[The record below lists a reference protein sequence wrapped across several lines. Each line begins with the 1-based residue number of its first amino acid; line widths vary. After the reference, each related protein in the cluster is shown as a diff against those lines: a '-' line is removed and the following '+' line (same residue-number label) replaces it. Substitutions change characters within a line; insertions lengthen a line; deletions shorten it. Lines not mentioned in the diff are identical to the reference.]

1 MALSDDLISQFVKVT
16 KDEVEPKNETTVYGK
31 IVNYEGSMYVQ
42 LDGSDLLTP
51 ISSTADVKPDERVT
65 VMIKDHTAT
74 VYGNVSSPSASSKSV
89 EEIGARITEAEI
101 LIADKVSTVYFDA
114 QVARIDSLTTDN
126 ANIKERLT
134 ASEADIDTLEAD
146 NATINQTLTA
156 HRADI
161 DDLDAHK
168 LSATDASITYATIES
183 LNATN
188 ATVHN
193 LQADYGDFKSL
204 STDKFTAT
212 EADIKDLKANKL
224 SAADIQG
231 QFATIDFANIGKAAV
246 ENFFSKSGMISDLVV
261 GEGTVTGKLV
271 GVTIIGD
278 LIEGGTVKA
287 DKLVIKGT
295 DGLYYKL
302 NTDGV
307 KTETEQTEYNSING
321 SVILAKSI
329 TATKIDV
336 KDLVAFGAT
345 IGGFHITDDAI
356 YSGVKETLTN
366 TIAGL
371 YFNKDGQI
379 VIGDANNYVKYY
391 KGDGDK
397 HTLEIS
403 ADSILIGSEK
413 KSIET
418 MVDGLDT
425 RVTNAETSIQENSN
439 AIELKATMTEV
450 SELVEDNNS
459 TINENIAN
467 QGASITDSCKS
478 MISEALTTYTQTG
491 DFEAFR
497 KTTEASLKLLSDQMK
512 LQFTEEQEQ
521 LESINNSLQNQLNTI
536 TKYFTFD
543 VNGLTIGQVESP
555 YKVIIDNDRYS
566 MTVNDVEVM
575 WIANGKVYTPEIE
588 VTSSFK
594 LLDYLISKDSSGNV
608 NCEYVGGD

>member
-31 IVNYEGSMYVQ
+31 IVDYEGSMYVQ

-146 NATINQTLTA
+146 NVTINQTLTA

-193 LQADYGDFKSL
+193 LQSDYGDFKSL

-231 QFATIDFANIGKAAV
+231 QFATIDFANIGKAAI

-366 TIAGL
+366 TTAGL

-379 VIGDANNYVKYY
+379 VIGDASNYVKYY
-391 KGDGDK
+391 KNDGNK
-397 HTLEIS
+397 YTLEIS
-403 ADSILIGSEK
+403 ADSILLGSEK

-425 RVTNAETSIQENSN
+425 RVTNAETSIEENSN

>member
-307 KTETEQTEYNSING
+307 KTEAEQTEYNSING

-356 YSGVKETLTN
+356 YSGVKETLSN
-366 TIAGL
+366 TTAGL

-379 VIGDANNYVKYY
+379 VIGDASNYVKYY
-391 KGDGDK
+391 KNDGNK
-397 HTLEIS
+397 YTLEIS
-403 ADSILIGSEK
+403 ADSILLGSEK

>member
-126 ANIKERLT
+126 VNIKERLT

-146 NATINQTLTA
+146 NVTINQTLTA

-231 QFATIDFANIGKAAV
+231 QFATIDFANIGKAAI

-307 KTETEQTEYNSING
+307 KMETEQTEYNSING

-366 TIAGL
+366 TTAGL

-379 VIGDANNYVKYY
+379 VIGDASNYVKYY
-391 KGDGDK
+391 KNDGDK
-397 HTLEIS
+397 YALEIS
-403 ADSILIGSEK
+403 ADSILLGSEK

>member
-31 IVNYEGSMYVQ
+31 IVEYEGSKYVQ
-42 LDGSDLLTP
+42 LDGSELLTP
-51 ISSTADVKPDERVT
+51 ISSTADVKADERVT

-74 VYGNVSSPSASSKSV
+74 VYGNVSSPSASTKSV
-89 EEIGARITEAEI
+89 EEVGARISEAEI
-101 LIADKVSTVYFDA
+101 LIADKVSTIYFDA

-146 NATINQTLTA
+146 NVTINQTLTA
-156 HRADI
+156 HKADI

-168 LSATDASITYATIES
+168 LTATDASLTYATIES
-183 LNATN
+183 LNSTN
-188 ATVHN
+188 STVHN
-193 LQADYGDFKSL
+193 LQVDYGDFKVL

-212 EADIKDLKANKL
+212 DASITDLQANKL
-224 SAADIQG
+224 SASDIQG

-246 ENFFSKSGMISDLVV
+246 ENFFTKSGIISDLVV

-271 GVTIIGD
+271 GVTIVGD

-307 KTETEQTEYNSING
+307 KTEAEQTEYNSING
-321 SVILAKSI
+321 SVILANSI
-329 TATKIDV
+329 TATKINVD
-336 KDLVAFGAT
+336 DLVAFDAT

-356 YSGVKETLTN
+356 YSGVKETLAN
-366 TIAGL
+366 TTAGL

-379 VIGDANNYVKYY
+379 VIGDTSNYVKYY
-391 KGDGDK
+391 KDDSNNYK
-397 HTLEIS
+397 LEIS
-403 ADSILIGSEK
+403 ADSILLGSEK
-413 KSIET
+413 KSVET

-425 RVTNAETSIQENSN
+425 RISNAETSIEENSN

-450 SELVEDNNS
+450 SELIEDNNS

-467 QGASITDSCKS
+467 QGTSVAESCES
-478 MISEALTTYTQTG
+478 MISEALTAYTQTG

-497 KTTEASLKLLSDQMK
+497 KTTEASLKLLSDQMT
-512 LQFTEEQEQ
+512 LQFTEQQEH
-521 LESINNSLQNQLNTI
+521 LESVNNSLQNRLNTI

-543 VNGLTIGQVESP
+543 VNGLTIGQVDNP

-566 MTVNDVEVM
+566 MTVNNVEVM

-588 VTSSFK
+588 VTNGFK

>member
-146 NATINQTLTA
+146 NVTINQTLTA

-212 EADIKDLKANKL
+212 EADIKDLQANKL

-231 QFATIDFANIGKAAV
+231 QFATIDFANIGKAAI

-366 TIAGL
+366 TTAGL

-379 VIGDANNYVKYY
+379 VIGDASNYVKYY
-391 KGDGDK
+391 KNDGDK
-397 HTLEIS
+397 YTLEIS
-403 ADSILIGSEK
+403 ADSILLGSEK

>member
-134 ASEADIDTLEAD
+134 ASEADIDTLEAG
-146 NATINQTLTA
+146 NVTINQTLTA

-212 EADIKDLKANKL
+212 EADIKDLQANKL

-231 QFATIDFANIGKAAV
+231 QFATIDFANIGKAAI
-246 ENFFSKSGMISDLVV
+246 ENFFSKSGMINDLVV

-287 DKLVIKGT
+287 DKLVVKGT

-366 TIAGL
+366 TTAGL

-379 VIGDANNYVKYY
+379 VIGDASNYVKYY
-391 KGDGDK
+391 KNDGNK
-397 HTLEIS
+397 YTLEIS
-403 ADSILIGSEK
+403 ADSILLGSEK

-543 VNGLTIGQVESP
+543 VNGLTIGQAESP

>member
-134 ASEADIDTLEAD
+134 ASEADIDMLEAD

-161 DDLDAHK
+161 DDLDTHK

-307 KTETEQTEYNSING
+307 KTEAEQTEYNSING

-356 YSGVKETLTN
+356 YSGVKETLNN
-366 TIAGL
+366 TTAGL

-379 VIGDANNYVKYY
+379 VIGDASNYVKYY
-391 KGDGDK
+391 KNDGDK
-397 HTLEIS
+397 YTLEIS
-403 ADSILIGSEK
+403 ADSILLGSEK
-413 KSIET
+413 KSVEM

>member
-134 ASEADIDTLEAD
+134 ASEADIDTLEAE
-146 NATINQTLTA
+146 NVTINQTLTA

-224 SAADIQG
+224 SAEDIRG
-231 QFATIDFANIGKAAV
+231 QFATIDFANIGKAAI

-336 KDLVAFGAT
+336 KDLVAFEAT

-366 TIAGL
+366 TTAGL

-379 VIGDANNYVKYY
+379 VIGDASNYVKYY
-391 KGDGDK
+391 KNDGNK
-397 HTLEIS
+397 YTLEIS
-403 ADSILIGSEK
+403 ADSILLGSEK

>member
-146 NATINQTLTA
+146 NVTINQTLTA

-193 LQADYGDFKSL
+193 LQADYGDFKVL

-212 EADIKDLKANKL
+212 EADIKDLQANKL

-231 QFATIDFANIGKAAV
+231 QFATIDFANIGKAAI

-287 DKLVIKGT
+287 DKLVVKGT

-356 YSGVKETLTN
+356 YSGVKETLSN
-366 TIAGL
+366 TTAGL

-379 VIGDANNYVKYY
+379 VIGDASNYVKYY
-391 KGDGDK
+391 KNDGNK
-397 HTLEIS
+397 YTLEIS
-403 ADSILIGSEK
+403 ADSILLGSEK

>member
-231 QFATIDFANIGKAAV
+231 QFATIDFANIGKAAI

-366 TIAGL
+366 TTAGL

-379 VIGDANNYVKYY
+379 VIGDASNYVKYY
-391 KGDGDK
+391 KNDGNK
-397 HTLEIS
+397 YTLEIS
-403 ADSILIGSEK
+403 ADSILLGSEK

-450 SELVEDNNS
+450 SELLEDNNS

>member
-146 NATINQTLTA
+146 NVTINQTLTA

-231 QFATIDFANIGKAAV
+231 QFATIDFANIGKAAI

-271 GVTIIGD
+271 GVTIVGD

-287 DKLVIKGT
+287 DKLVIKGN

-307 KTETEQTEYNSING
+307 KTEAEQTEYNSIDG

-366 TIAGL
+366 TTAGL

-379 VIGDANNYVKYY
+379 VIGDASNYVKYY
-391 KGDGDK
+391 KNDGDK
-397 HTLEIS
+397 YTLEIS
-403 ADSILIGSEK
+403 ADSILLGSEK

-425 RVTNAETSIQENSN
+425 RVTSAETSIQENSN

>member
-212 EADIKDLKANKL
+212 EADIKDLQANKL

-231 QFATIDFANIGKAAV
+231 QFATIDFANIDKAAI

-366 TIAGL
+366 TTAGL

-379 VIGDANNYVKYY
+379 VIGDASNYVKYY
-391 KGDGDK
+391 KNDGNK
-397 HTLEIS
+397 YTLEIS
-403 ADSILIGSEK
+403 ADSILLGSEK

-450 SELVEDNNS
+450 SELVEDNNY

-594 LLDYLISKDSSGNV
+594 LLDYLISKDLSGNV

>member
-366 TIAGL
+366 TTAGL

-379 VIGDANNYVKYY
+379 VIGDASNYVKYY
-391 KGDGDK
+391 KNDGNK
-397 HTLEIS
+397 YTLEIS
-403 ADSILIGSEK
+403 ADSILLGSEK
-413 KSIET
+413 KSVET

>member
-126 ANIKERLT
+126 VNIKERLT
-134 ASEADIDTLEAD
+134 ASEADIDKLEAD
-146 NATINQTLTA
+146 NVTINQKLTA

-231 QFATIDFANIGKAAV
+231 QFATIDFANIGKAAI

-271 GVTIIGD
+271 GVTIVGD

-287 DKLVIKGT
+287 DKLVVKGT

-307 KTETEQTEYNSING
+307 KTEAEQTEYNSING

-329 TATKIDV
+329 TATKINVD
-336 KDLVAFGAT
+336 DLVAFGAT

-366 TIAGL
+366 TTAGL

-379 VIGDANNYVKYY
+379 VVGDASNYVKYY
-391 KGDGDK
+391 KGDGNK
-397 HTLEIS
+397 YTLEIS
-403 ADSILIGSEK
+403 ADSILLGSEK
-413 KSIET
+413 KSVET
-418 MVDGLDT
+418 MVEGLDT
-425 RVTNAETSIQENSN
+425 RMTSAETSIKENSN

-459 TINENIAN
+459 TMNENIAN

-478 MISEALTTYTQTG
+478 IISEALTAYTQTG

>member
-101 LIADKVSTVYFDA
+101 LIADKVSTAYFDA

-134 ASEADIDTLEAD
+134 ASEADIDKLEAD
-146 NATINQTLTA
+146 NVTINQTLTA

-271 GVTIIGD
+271 GVTIVGD

-287 DKLVIKGT
+287 DKLVVKGT

-336 KDLVAFGAT
+336 EDLVAFGAT

-366 TIAGL
+366 TTAGL

-379 VIGDANNYVKYY
+379 VIGDASNYVKYY
-391 KGDGDK
+391 KNDGNK
-397 HTLEIS
+397 YTLEIS
-403 ADSILIGSEK
+403 ADSILLGSEK

-459 TINENIAN
+459 TINENVAN

-497 KTTEASLKLLSDQMK
+497 KTTEASLKLLSDQMT
-512 LQFTEEQEQ
+512 LRFTEEQEQ

-536 TKYFTFD
+536 TKCFTFD

-575 WIANGKVYTPEIE
+575 WIANGKVYTPEID

>member
-101 LIADKVSTVYFDA
+101 LVADKVSTVYFDA

-134 ASEADIDTLEAD
+134 ASEADIDNLEAD
-146 NATINQTLTA
+146 NVTINQTLTA

-287 DKLVIKGT
+287 DKLVIKGN

-345 IGGFHITDDAI
+345 IGGFNITDDAI

-366 TIAGL
+366 TTAGL

-379 VIGDANNYVKYY
+379 VIGDASNYVKYY
-391 KGDGDK
+391 KNDGNK
-397 HTLEIS
+397 YTLEIS
-403 ADSILIGSEK
+403 ADSILLGSEK
-413 KSIET
+413 KSVET

-497 KTTEASLKLLSDQMK
+497 KTTEASLKLLSDQMR

>member
-146 NATINQTLTA
+146 NVTINQTLTA

-161 DDLDAHK
+161 DDLEAHK

-231 QFATIDFANIGKAAV
+231 QFATIDFANIGKAAI

-271 GVTIIGD
+271 GVTIVGD

-287 DKLVIKGT
+287 DKLVIKGN

-307 KTETEQTEYNSING
+307 KTEAEQTEYNSING

-345 IGGFHITDDAI
+345 IGGFRITDDAI

-366 TIAGL
+366 TTAGL

-379 VIGDANNYVKYY
+379 VIGDASNYVKYY
-391 KGDGDK
+391 KNDGDK
-397 HTLEIS
+397 YTLEIS
-403 ADSILIGSEK
+403 ADSILLGSEK

-425 RVTNAETSIQENSN
+425 RVTSAETSIQENSN

>member
-146 NATINQTLTA
+146 NVTINQTLTA

-224 SAADIQG
+224 SAEDIQG
-231 QFATIDFANIGKAAV
+231 QFATIDFANIGKAAI

-356 YSGVKETLTN
+356 YSGVKETLSN
-366 TIAGL
+366 TTAGL

-379 VIGDANNYVKYY
+379 VIGDASNYVKYY
-391 KGDGDK
+391 KNDGNK
-397 HTLEIS
+397 YTLEIS
-403 ADSILIGSEK
+403 ADSILLGSEK

>member
-188 ATVHN
+188 TTVHN
-193 LQADYGDFKSL
+193 LQADYGDFKVL

-212 EADIKDLKANKL
+212 EADIKDLQANKL

-231 QFATIDFANIGKAAV
+231 QFATIDFANIGKAAI

-307 KTETEQTEYNSING
+307 KTEAEQTEYNSING

-366 TIAGL
+366 TTAGL

-379 VIGDANNYVKYY
+379 VIGDASNYVKYY
-391 KGDGDK
+391 KNDGDK
-397 HTLEIS
+397 YTLEIS
-403 ADSILIGSEK
+403 ADSILLGSEK

>member
-126 ANIKERLT
+126 VNIKERLT

-146 NATINQTLTA
+146 NVTINQTLTA

-224 SAADIQG
+224 SAEDIQG
-231 QFATIDFANIGKAAV
+231 QFATIDFANIGKAAI
-246 ENFFSKSGMISDLVV
+246 ENFFSKSGMIGDLVV

-271 GVTIIGD
+271 GVTIVGD

-287 DKLVIKGT
+287 DKLVVKGT

-307 KTETEQTEYNSING
+307 KMEAEQTEYNSING
-321 SVILAKSI
+321 SIILAKSI
-329 TATKIDV
+329 TATKINVD
-336 KDLVAFGAT
+336 DLVAFGAT

-366 TIAGL
+366 TTAGL

-379 VIGDANNYVKYY
+379 VIGDATNYVKYY
-391 KGDGDK
+391 KDDGNK
-397 HTLEIS
+397 YNLEIS
-403 ADSILIGSEK
+403 ADSILLGSEK
-413 KSIET
+413 KSVET
-418 MVDGLDT
+418 TVDGLDT
-425 RVTNAETSIQENSN
+425 RITSAETSIKENSN

>member
-114 QVARIDSLTTDN
+114 QVARIDNLTTDN

-146 NATINQTLTA
+146 NVTINQTLTA

-212 EADIKDLKANKL
+212 EADIKDLQANKL

-231 QFATIDFANIGKAAV
+231 QFATIDFANIGKAAI

-271 GVTIIGD
+271 GVTIVGD

-366 TIAGL
+366 TTAGL

-379 VIGDANNYVKYY
+379 VIGDASNYVKYY
-391 KGDGDK
+391 KNDGDK
-397 HTLEIS
+397 YTLEIS
-403 ADSILIGSEK
+403 ADSILLGSEK
-413 KSIET
+413 KSVET

>member
-146 NATINQTLTA
+146 NVTINQTLTA

-193 LQADYGDFKSL
+193 LQADYGDFKVL

-212 EADIKDLKANKL
+212 EADIKDLQANKL

-231 QFATIDFANIGKAAV
+231 QFATIDFANIGKAAI

-287 DKLVIKGT
+287 DKLVVKGT

-366 TIAGL
+366 TTAGL

-379 VIGDANNYVKYY
+379 VIGDASNYVKYY
-391 KGDGDK
+391 KNDGNK
-397 HTLEIS
+397 YTLEIS
-403 ADSILIGSEK
+403 ADSILLGSEK
-413 KSIET
+413 KSVET

-425 RVTNAETSIQENSN
+425 RITNAETSIQENSN

-543 VNGLTIGQVESP
+543 VNGLTIGQAESP

-588 VTSSFK
+588 VTSGFK

>member
-51 ISSTADVKPDERVT
+51 ISSTADVKPYERVT

-287 DKLVIKGT
+287 DKLVIKGN

-366 TIAGL
+366 TTAGL

-379 VIGDANNYVKYY
+379 VIGDASNYVKYY
-391 KGDGDK
+391 KNDGDK
-397 HTLEIS
+397 YTLEIS
-403 ADSILIGSEK
+403 ADSILLGSEK
-413 KSIET
+413 KSVET

-478 MISEALTTYTQTG
+478 MISEALTTYTKTG

>member
-126 ANIKERLT
+126 ANVKERLT
-134 ASEADIDTLEAD
+134 ASEADIDNLEAD
-146 NATINQTLTA
+146 NVTINQTLTA

-161 DDLDAHK
+161 DDLNAHK

-212 EADIKDLKANKL
+212 EADIKDLQANKL

-231 QFATIDFANIGKAAV
+231 QFATIDFANIGKAAI
-246 ENFFSKSGMISDLVV
+246 ENFFSKSGMINDLVV

-366 TIAGL
+366 TTAGL

-379 VIGDANNYVKYY
+379 VIGDASNYVKYY
-391 KGDGDK
+391 KNDGNK
-397 HTLEIS
+397 YTLEIS
-403 ADSILIGSEK
+403 ADSILLGSEK

>member
-287 DKLVIKGT
+287 DKLVIKGN

-356 YSGVKETLTN
+356 YSGVKETLSN
-366 TIAGL
+366 TTAGL

-379 VIGDANNYVKYY
+379 VIGDASNYVKYY
-391 KGDGDK
+391 KNDGNK
-397 HTLEIS
+397 YTLEIS
-403 ADSILIGSEK
+403 ADSILLGSEK

>member
-146 NATINQTLTA
+146 NVTINQTLTA

-193 LQADYGDFKSL
+193 LQSDYGDFKSL

-231 QFATIDFANIGKAAV
+231 QFATIDFANIGKAAI

-366 TIAGL
+366 TTAGL
-371 YFNKDGQI
+371 YFNKDGQMRAGCW
-379 VIGDANNYVKYY
+379 VGDYYVKA
-391 KGDGDK
+391 DGAMA
-397 HTLEIS
+397 TNQW
-403 ADSILIGSEK
+403 IG
-413 KSIET
+413 
-418 MVDGLDT
+418 
-425 RVTNAETSIQENSN
+425 
-439 AIELKATMTEV
+439 
-450 SELVEDNNS
+450 
-459 TINENIAN
+459 
-467 QGASITDSCKS
+467 
-478 MISEALTTYTQTG
+478 
-491 DFEAFR
+491 
-497 KTTEASLKLLSDQMK
+497 
-512 LQFTEEQEQ
+512 
-521 LESINNSLQNQLNTI
+521 
-536 TKYFTFD
+536 KY
-543 VNGLTIGQVESP
+543 
-555 YKVIIDNDRYS
+555 
-566 MTVNDVEVM
+566 
-575 WIANGKVYTPEIE
+575 
-588 VTSSFK
+588 
-594 LLDYLISKDSSGNV
+594 
-608 NCEYVGGD
+608 YVGNDGKWVKGKTKTA

>member
-134 ASEADIDTLEAD
+134 ASEADIDNLEAD
-146 NATINQTLTA
+146 NVTINQTLTA

-212 EADIKDLKANKL
+212 EADIKDLQANKL

-231 QFATIDFANIGKAAV
+231 QFATIDFANIGKAAI

-366 TIAGL
+366 TTAGL

-379 VIGDANNYVKYY
+379 VIGDASNYVKYY
-391 KGDGDK
+391 KNDGDK
-397 HTLEIS
+397 YTLEIS
-403 ADSILIGSEK
+403 ADSILLGSEK
-413 KSIET
+413 KSVET
-418 MVDGLDT
+418 MVGGLDT
-425 RVTNAETSIQENSN
+425 RVTNAETSIRENSN

>member
-146 NATINQTLTA
+146 NVTINQTLTA

-204 STDKFTAT
+204 SADKFTAT

-231 QFATIDFANIGKAAV
+231 QFATIDFANIGKAAI

-356 YSGVKETLTN
+356 YSGVKETLAN
-366 TIAGL
+366 TTAGL

-379 VIGDANNYVKYY
+379 VIGDASNYVKYY
-391 KGDGDK
+391 KNDGNK
-397 HTLEIS
+397 YTLEIS
-403 ADSILIGSEK
+403 ADSILLGSEK
-413 KSIET
+413 KSVET

>member
-146 NATINQTLTA
+146 NVTINQTLTA

-193 LQADYGDFKSL
+193 LQSDYGDFKSL

-224 SAADIQG
+224 SAEDIQG
-231 QFATIDFANIGKAAV
+231 QFATIDFANIGKAAI

-356 YSGVKETLTN
+356 YSGVKETLSN
-366 TIAGL
+366 TTAGL

-379 VIGDANNYVKYY
+379 VIGDASNYVKYY
-391 KGDGDK
+391 KNDGNK
-397 HTLEIS
+397 YTLEIS
-403 ADSILIGSEK
+403 ADSILLGSEK

>member
-126 ANIKERLT
+126 VNIKERLT

-146 NATINQTLTA
+146 NVTINQTLTA

-212 EADIKDLKANKL
+212 EADIKDLQANKL

-231 QFATIDFANIGKAAV
+231 QFATIDFANIGKAAI

-366 TIAGL
+366 TTAGL

-379 VIGDANNYVKYY
+379 VIGDASNYVKYY
-391 KGDGDK
+391 KNDGDK
-397 HTLEIS
+397 YTLEIS
-403 ADSILIGSEK
+403 ADSILLGSEK
-413 KSIET
+413 KSVET

-467 QGASITDSCKS
+467 QGASITNSCKS

>member
-212 EADIKDLKANKL
+212 DADIKDLKANKL
-224 SAADIQG
+224 SAEDIQG
-231 QFATIDFANIGKAAV
+231 QFATIDFANIGKAAI

-287 DKLVIKGT
+287 DKLVIKGN

-356 YSGVKETLTN
+356 YSGVKETLSN
-366 TIAGL
+366 TTAGL

-379 VIGDANNYVKYY
+379 VIGDASNYVKYY
-391 KGDGDK
+391 KNDGNK
-397 HTLEIS
+397 YTLEIS
-403 ADSILIGSEK
+403 ADSILLGSEK
-413 KSIET
+413 KSVET

>member
-134 ASEADIDTLEAD
+134 ASEADIDTLEAG
-146 NATINQTLTA
+146 NVTINQTLTA

-212 EADIKDLKANKL
+212 EADIKDLQANKL

-231 QFATIDFANIGKAAV
+231 QFATIDFANIGKAAI
-246 ENFFSKSGMISDLVV
+246 ENFFSKSGMINDLVV

-287 DKLVIKGT
+287 DKLVVKGT

-366 TIAGL
+366 TTAGL

-379 VIGDANNYVKYY
+379 VIGDASNYVKYY
-391 KGDGDK
+391 KNDGNK
-397 HTLEIS
+397 YTLEIS
-403 ADSILIGSEK
+403 ADSILLGSEK

-425 RVTNAETSIQENSN
+425 RVTNAETSIEENSN

>member
-126 ANIKERLT
+126 VNIKERLT

-146 NATINQTLTA
+146 NVTINQTLTA

-231 QFATIDFANIGKAAV
+231 QFATIDFANIGKAAI

-307 KTETEQTEYNSING
+307 KMETEQTEYNSING

-366 TIAGL
+366 TTAGL

-379 VIGDANNYVKYY
+379 VIGDASNYVKYY
-391 KGDGDK
+391 KNDGDK
-397 HTLEIS
+397 YTLEIS
-403 ADSILIGSEK
+403 ADSILLGSEK

-425 RVTNAETSIQENSN
+425 RVTSAETSIQENSN

>member
-212 EADIKDLKANKL
+212 EADIKDLQANKL
-224 SAADIQG
+224 SASDIQG
-231 QFATIDFANIGKAAV
+231 QFATIDFANIGKAAI

-287 DKLVIKGT
+287 DKLVVKGT

-307 KTETEQTEYNSING
+307 KTEAEQTEYNSING

-366 TIAGL
+366 TTAGL

-379 VIGDANNYVKYY
+379 VIGDASNYVKYY
-391 KGDGDK
+391 KNDGDK
-397 HTLEIS
+397 YTLEIS
-403 ADSILIGSEK
+403 ADSILLGSEK

>member
-212 EADIKDLKANKL
+212 EADIKDLQANKL

-231 QFATIDFANIGKAAV
+231 QFATIDFANIGKAAI

-287 DKLVIKGT
+287 DKLVVKGT

-307 KTETEQTEYNSING
+307 KTEAEQTEYNSING

-366 TIAGL
+366 TTAGL

-379 VIGDANNYVKYY
+379 VIGDASNYIKYY
-391 KGDGDK
+391 KNDGNK

-403 ADSILIGSEK
+403 ADSILLGSEK

>member
-31 IVNYEGSMYVQ
+31 IVEYEGSKYVQ
-42 LDGSDLLTP
+42 LDGSELLTP
-51 ISSTADVKPDERVT
+51 ISSTADVKADERVT

-89 EEIGARITEAEI
+89 EEIGARISEAEI

-134 ASEADIDTLEAD
+134 ASEADIDKLEAD
-146 NATINQTLTA
+146 NVTINQTLTA

-161 DDLDAHK
+161 DDLDVHK
-168 LSATDASITYATIES
+168 LSATDATLTYATIES

-193 LQADYGDFKSL
+193 LQSDYGDFKVL
-204 STDKFTAT
+204 STNKFTAT

-224 SAADIQG
+224 SASDIQG
-231 QFATIDFANIGKAAV
+231 QFATIDFANIGKAAI

-271 GVTIIGD
+271 GVTIVGD

-287 DKLVIKGT
+287 DKLVVKGT

-307 KTETEQTEYNSING
+307 KTEAEQTEYNSING
-321 SVILAKSI
+321 SVILANSI
-329 TATKIDV
+329 TATKINVD
-336 KDLVAFGAT
+336 DLVAFGAT

-356 YSGVKETLTN
+356 YSGVKETLTS
-366 TIAGL
+366 TTAGL

-379 VIGDANNYVKYY
+379 VIGDANNYVKYHKDSSNNY
-391 KGDGDK
+391 K
-397 HTLEIS
+397 LEIS
-403 ADSILIGSEK
+403 ADSILFGSEK
-413 KSIET
+413 KSVET

-425 RVTNAETSIQENSN
+425 RMTNAETSIEENSN
-439 AIELKATMTEV
+439 AIELKATMSEV
-450 SELVEDNNS
+450 STMIEDNNS

-467 QGASITDSCKS
+467 QGASVTESCES
-478 MISEALTTYTQTG
+478 MISEALAAYTQTG

-497 KTTEASLKLLSDQMK
+497 KTTEASLKLLSDQMT
-512 LQFTEEQEQ
+512 LQFTEHRER

-543 VNGLTIGQVESP
+543 VNGLTIGQVDNP
-555 YKVIIDNDRYS
+555 YKVTIDNDRYS
-566 MTVNDVEVM
+566 MTVNNVEVM

-588 VTSSFK
+588 VTNGFK
-594 LLDYLISKDSSGNV
+594 LLDYLITKDSSGNV

>member
-146 NATINQTLTA
+146 NVTINQTLTA

-161 DDLDAHK
+161 DDLNAHK

-287 DKLVIKGT
+287 DKLVIKGN

-366 TIAGL
+366 TTAGL

-379 VIGDANNYVKYY
+379 VIGDASNYVKYY
-391 KGDGDK
+391 KNDGNK
-397 HTLEIS
+397 YTLEIS
-403 ADSILIGSEK
+403 ADSILLGSEK
-413 KSIET
+413 KSVET

>member
-146 NATINQTLTA
+146 NVTINQTLTA
-156 HRADI
+156 HRAGI

-193 LQADYGDFKSL
+193 LQSDYGDFKSL

-231 QFATIDFANIGKAAV
+231 QFATIDFANIGKAAI

-366 TIAGL
+366 TTAGL

-379 VIGDANNYVKYY
+379 VIGDASNYVKYY
-391 KGDGDK
+391 KNDGNK
-397 HTLEIS
+397 YTLEIS
-403 ADSILIGSEK
+403 ADSILLGSEK

-425 RVTNAETSIQENSN
+425 RVTNAETSIEENSN

>member
-1 MALSDDLISQFVKVT
+1 
-16 KDEVEPKNETTVYGK
+16 
-31 IVNYEGSMYVQ
+31 
-42 LDGSDLLTP
+42 
-51 ISSTADVKPDERVT
+51 
-65 VMIKDHTAT
+65 
-74 VYGNVSSPSASSKSV
+74 
-89 EEIGARITEAEI
+89 
-101 LIADKVSTVYFDA
+101 
-114 QVARIDSLTTDN
+114 
-126 ANIKERLT
+126 
-134 ASEADIDTLEAD
+134 
-146 NATINQTLTA
+146 
-156 HRADI
+156 
-161 DDLDAHK
+161 
-168 LSATDASITYATIES
+168 
-183 LNATN
+183 
-188 ATVHN
+188 
-193 LQADYGDFKSL
+193 
-204 STDKFTAT
+204 
-212 EADIKDLKANKL
+212 
-224 SAADIQG
+224 
-231 QFATIDFANIGKAAV
+231 
-246 ENFFSKSGMISDLVV
+246 
-261 GEGTVTGKLV
+261 
-271 GVTIIGD
+271 
-278 LIEGGTVKA
+278 
-287 DKLVIKGT
+287 
-295 DGLYYKL
+295 
-302 NTDGV
+302 
-307 KTETEQTEYNSING
+307 
-321 SVILAKSI
+321 
-329 TATKIDV
+329 
-336 KDLVAFGAT
+336 
-345 IGGFHITDDAI
+345 
-356 YSGVKETLTN
+356 
-366 TIAGL
+366 
-371 YFNKDGQI
+371 
-379 VIGDANNYVKYY
+379 
-391 KGDGDK
+391 
-397 HTLEIS
+397 
-403 ADSILIGSEK
+403 
-413 KSIET
+413 

>member
-134 ASEADIDTLEAD
+134 ASEADIDTLEAE
-146 NATINQTLTA
+146 NVTINQTLTA

-224 SAADIQG
+224 SAEDIRG
-231 QFATIDFANIGKAAV
+231 QFATIDFANIGKAAI

-336 KDLVAFGAT
+336 KDLVAFEAT

-366 TIAGL
+366 TTAGL

-379 VIGDANNYVKYY
+379 VIGDASNYVKYY
-391 KGDGDK
+391 KNDGNK
-397 HTLEIS
+397 YTLEIS
-403 ADSILIGSEK
+403 ADSILLGSEK

-555 YKVIIDNDRYS
+555 YKVIIDSDRYS